1 MQRRVIE
8 QIYLDSVK
16 TGNKLILKTNIPQSA
31 GINGIEFQ
39 SFILNPLD
47 EDKVKRWV
55 TSIDFNVLGI
65 RIKEKDRDANF
76 NLVTYNTYIDYESV
90 VSVVEVVNK

>member
-47 EDKVKRWV
+47 GDKVKRWV

-65 RIKEKDRDANF
+65 RIKEKGRDANF